1 MQRTLKIAYCH
12 SKDFEGMNPIKLF
25 TIHYSLFTSKSFS
38 AAFARNIS
46 LLLLAA
52 LMISCE
58 GKVSPPLSALNPQ
71 ELPSQESWNTQVV
84 FSDSGITRAV
94 LHAGHVRRYDKTL
107 LTLMDSGVRVD
118 FYNTLGL
125 HTSVLTSQRAQVD
138 DRTNDMIAEGNVVVV
153 SDSGTTVTTEK
164 MYWDNKNRKVHSDLF
179 VRVVSPT
186 EIIQG
191 VGFEADQNLSNYTI
205 YKTSGQK
212 K

>member
-1 MQRTLKIAYCH
+1 MESHLAHIPSPCPSPNGRGNTR
-12 SKDFEGMNPIKLF
+12 LF
-25 TIHYSLFTSKSFS
+25 IL
-38 AAFARNIS
+38 II
-46 LLLLAA
+46 LAVV
-52 LMISCE
+52 LIGCE
-58 GKVSPPLSALNPQ
+58 GKVSPPLSTLNPQ

-107 LTLMDSGVRVD
+107 LTLMDSGVKVD

-138 DRTNDMIAEGNVVVV
+138 DKTNDMIAEGNVVVV